1 MPLRSST
8 IRRSL
13 TLCAVLACLAAFA
26 TSAAAQATPATFDEL
41 LGTAA
46 GTTNDMGPIGIVPL
60 THGFNA
66 SLGTTA
72 QHDSSNGW
80 ASILTPGIAYRFN
93 NLLSLTASAPIYTY
107 INIDQ
112 TKGTKAKPI
121 YNQITRYDVPG
132 DTTLAAILTTTHALL
147 DYSAT
152 TSLGLPSG
160 NSSYGLGAGQVTY
173 DLNNHFEKSLGRFTP
188 DIELGIGD
196 SSNLIG
202 ARIKKS
208 YTAVGTLAH
217 FQLGT
222 ALDLSHN
229 ISFEAD
235 AYEQLPLA
243 TSSLYS
249 TTRKGKKKVTTATGK
264 SLTEDNGFIT
274 SLDIPVSGHI
284 TLSGFYNRSLR
295 SSDDL
300 AGLSLTFLLKA
311 PPRAE

>member
-1 MPLRSST
+1 MPLCSSRIRRGLAHST
-8 IRRSL
+8 II
-13 TLCAVLACLAAFA
+13 ACLAALA

-80 ASILTPGIAYRFN
+80 ATILTPGVAYRFN
-93 NLLSLTASAPIYTY
+93 HLVSLTASAPIYTY

-112 TKGTKAKPI
+112 TKGTKANPI
-121 YNQITRYDVPG
+121 YHQITRYGVPG
-132 DTTLAAILTTTHALL
+132 DTTLAAILTTTHTHF
-147 DYSAT
+147 DFSET

-173 DLNNHFEKSLGRFTP
+173 DLNNHFEKSVGIFTP
-188 DIELGIGD
+188 DLELGIGD

-202 ARIKKS
+202 ARFKKS

-222 ALDLSHN
+222 AIDLPHN

-235 AYEQLPLA
+235 AYEQLPLVNS
-243 TSSLYS
+243 TLYS
-249 TTRKGKKKVTTATGK
+249 TTRKGRKKVTTATSKGI
-264 SLTEDNGFIT
+264 TEDNGFIT
-274 SLDIPVSGHI
+274 SLDIPLSGHV
-284 TLSGFYNRSLR
+284 TLSGFYNRSIR

-311 PPRAE
+311 PPRVE